1 MGPRGMPLLLL
12 STNWTFSAPNNR
24 ERNRG
29 RLEKCRCGP
38 TTDIMKKIR
47 VLHIVP
53 TLNPG
58 GAERVAVNIVT
69 RLNSQRYE
77 GAVVSLGRREE
88 CDLDRLLEEAGVEVQ
103 YLGKPPGFDY
113 RMYSRLHR
121 ALRDYRPDVVHTHMQ
136 VLRYALPSMLLL
148 KGASLLHTIHNL
160 AEREVEPRARFIQR
174 YAFNHGVVPIGV
186 ATEVALSVERLY
198 GIQKCRVI
206 SNGIPTDRYA
216 RPQITRE
223 DWRAREGFGHNDVL
237 FVCVARFAP
246 QKNHALLLKAFAQGP
261 ASDPSAHL
269 VLVGEGT
276 LRGQLEETVKNLG
289 LVDQVHFL
297 GLRTDIPDVLGA
309 MDVFVLSSDYEG
321 NPLSVMEAM
330 ASGLPIVST
339 GAGGVPDLFDSG
351 REGLIVK
358 PGDVQGLSNA
368 MTFLLGNR
376 ELRQFLGMAAARRA
390 REKFDVSTMV
400 HAYEGLYDKLV
411 DYSHGLNEESMLRE
425 SAIPAEE
432 HVGSKID
439 ENSCC

>member
-1 MGPRGMPLLLL
+1 
-12 STNWTFSAPNNR
+12 
-24 ERNRG
+24 
-29 RLEKCRCGP
+29 
-38 TTDIMKKIR
+38 MKKIR

-58 GAERVAVNIVT
+58 GAERVAVHIVT
-69 RLNSQRYE
+69 RLNPRRYE

-113 RMYSRLHR
+113 RMYYRLHR
-121 ALRDYRPDVVHTHMQ
+121 ALRDHRPDVVHTHMQ

-148 KGASLLHTIHNL
+148 KRASLLHTIHNL
-160 AEREVEPRARFIQR
+160 AERDVEPRARFIQR

-186 ATEVALSVERLY
+186 ATEVALSVERLF
-198 GIQKCRVI
+198 GIQECRVI

-216 RPQITRE
+216 RPQISRKE
-223 DWRAREGFGHNDVL
+223 WRAREGFGDDDVL

-261 ASDPSAHL
+261 ASDPNAHL
-269 VLVGEGT
+269 VLVGEGV
-276 LRGQLEETVKNLG
+276 LRQQLEGQAKSLG
-289 LVDQVHFL
+289 LSRQVHFL

-339 GAGGVPDLFDSG
+339 AAGGVPDLFENGKEDF
-351 REGLIVK
+351 LVQ
-358 PGDVQGLSNA
+358 PGDVQGLSLS
-368 MTFLLGNR
+368 MISLLRNR
-376 ELRQFLGMAAARRA
+376 ELRQALGRAAARRA
-390 REKFDVSTMV
+390 RERFDVSTMV
-400 HAYEGLYDKLV
+400 QAHEALYESLV
-411 DYSHGLNEESMLRE
+411 DQAHRPNAEGVLHQQGVALRR
-425 SAIPAEE
+425 
-432 HVGSKID
+432 V
-439 ENSCC
+439 